1 VKSIVV
7 LISGQGSNMAALID
21 ACEQE
26 RWPAR
31 IAAVISN
38 RSDAKGLVSASQKGV
53 ATEVLEHRGF
63 ADREAYDRALIERID
78 LYGADLVVLAG
89 FMRILSAHF
98 VNHYAGRLLNIHPSL
113 LPAFTG
119 LHPHRQALEAGVKV
133 HGATVHLVTDQLDAG
148 PIVMQAAVPVF
159 VEDDED
165 ALAARVLKVEH
176 QIYPR
181 AVRWFVEDKV
191 EIANGR
197 VQLRHPGEMM
207 QLGVAS

>member
-1 VKSIVV
+1 
-7 LISGQGSNMAALID
+7 MAAVID
-21 ACEQE
+21 ACERE

-38 RSDAKGLVSASQKGV
+38 KSDAKGLQRAAEKGI
-53 ATEVLEHRGF
+53 ATEVLEPRGF
-63 ADREAYDRALIERID
+63 TDREAYDQALIERID
-78 LYGADLVVLAG
+78 QHGADLVLLAG

-98 VNHYAGRLLNIHPSL
+98 VTHYSGRLLNIHPSL

-119 LHPHRQALEAGVKV
+119 LHPHRQALAAGVKV

-197 VQLRHPGEMM
+197 VRLRNPGEFM
-207 QLGVAS
+207 QLGVTS